1 MYCGSSASSLSR
13 NSGTPLR
20 SSVEWNG
27 TSMPGTSMNGG
38 LPPYSGAAG
47 RVGLQV
53 FQAGDRAG
61 DRVLL
66 AGEVVVHD
74 LQKLAGRLGDGLDV
88 FLDVRVVDAELV
100 RTQRAHAVVRAAWA
114 SRLDQVV
121 HGGAA
126 VEHQFQLG
134 LQRDDVGERGQRVVL
149 AERVLAKYAGQMS
162 EPASRRR
169 AVWA

>member
-1 MYCGSSASSLSR
+1 MER
-13 NSGTPLR
+13 NVDARHQHERRLAAIF
-20 SSVEWNG
+20 
-27 TSMPGTSMNGG
+27 
-38 LPPYSGAAG
+38 LGAAG

-53 FQAGDRAG
+53 LQAGDRAG

-100 RTQRAHAVVRAAWA
+100 RTQRAHAVVRAALGVA
-114 SRLDQVV
+114 LDQVV

-134 LQRDDVGERGQRVVL
+134 FQRDDVGDADSALYSPSEWP
-149 AERVLAKYAGQMS
+149 AKYAGQMS